1 MNGGRLGHI
10 MTMMRQLGVGYILT
24 LVALGLF
31 QLWFLG
37 QHPDA
42 RSRFGPYIWNCQ
54 FLIWTPVVLISW
66 MAIWQYHARL
76 ALSATRIRVPG
87 VLRMVCIS
95 LAGSGACTLIAL
107 IGTTYLLDGP
117 VILELS
123 TVLFAI
129 YSGLLITLFGGTRW
143 QLPLYGACF
152 GLVMAF
158 ISFEPTSLF
167 MSKLLGPLVL
177 ATVLVTAWRLRAL
190 VNALRA
196 GPANKTL
203 QYLVAGKWNMLA
215 GWVASSDGYSNSSLR
230 TALTGGWSAACR
242 AAEGSNRRSGKP
254 SPASAFRSALSPVPA
269 SNEMSVWL
277 VFMALPIT
285 LSFLSQE
292 TISVFLQYYFG
303 TVAFAFAF
311 SGVTVLVARARRSGE
326 LLWNQHGE
334 IADLA
339 ILPGLGDTRLQRRA
353 LLHEALIR
361 PLIHYA
367 AWFCGLTGSWWVLAW
382 TGRVPVQSILLLPEL
397 MCSMLMLFAM
407 MSVGVL
413 SSQLDRLS
421 VWFKGLAYL
430 SAIPAVFSLISL
442 QLWSFGLLHAP
453 ASPSSLLIWQ
463 SIANVSIVGGMAV
476 CLIAWGIQLSR
487 RPNLLCR

>member
-1 MNGGRLGHI
+1 
-10 MTMMRQLGVGYILT
+10 
-24 LVALGLF
+24 
-31 QLWFLG
+31 
-37 QHPDA
+37 
-42 RSRFGPYIWNCQ
+42 
-54 FLIWTPVVLISW
+54 

-76 ALSATRIRVPG
+76 ALSATRIRIPG

-95 LAGSGACTLIAL
+95 LAGSAACTLIAL

-117 VILELS
+117 VILELF

-129 YSGLLITLFGGTRW
+129 YSGLLVTLFGGTRW
-143 QLPLYGACF
+143 HLPLYGACF
-152 GLVMAF
+152 CLVMAF
-158 ISFEPTSLF
+158 ISSEPTSLF

-190 VNALRA
+190 VNAFRA

-215 GWVASSDGYSNSSLR
+215 GWEASPDGYSNSSLR
-230 TALTGGWSAACR
+230 AA
-242 AAEGSNRRSGKP
+242 NRRSGKP
-254 SPASAFRSALSPVPA
+254 SPTSAFRSALRPVPA
-269 SNEMSVWL
+269 SNELSVWL
-277 VFMALPIT
+277 IFMAIPIT

-303 TVAFAFAF
+303 TVASAFAF
-311 SGVTVLVARARRSGE
+311 GGVTVLVARARRSGE
-326 LLWNQHGE
+326 LLWNQQGE
-334 IADLA
+334 VADLA
-339 ILPGLGDTRLQRRA
+339 ILPGLGDTRCQRRA

-367 AWFCGLTGSWWVLAW
+367 AWFCGLTGSWWALAW
-382 TGRVPVQSILLLPEL
+382 TGQAPVQSILLLPEL
-397 MCSMLMLFAM
+397 MVSMLMLFAT

-421 VWFKGLAYL
+421 MWFKGAAYM
-430 SAIPAVFSLISL
+430 STIPAFFSLISL

-476 CLIAWGIQLSR
+476 CLITWGIQLSR